1 MPLSYPGGAALH
13 DRDKLIAIATISNPR
28 IFLSAG
34 EASGDHYGA
43 GVIAHLRARLPQA
56 SFTGLGGT
64 EMADAGQ
71 QRVVRAEDVAHMGFT
86 EVVRHAPYIYA
97 QYRKLVASIRRERPD
112 VAILIDFPEVNFRL
126 ARQLKRLG
134 VPVLWFVSPQL
145 WAWKRGRLRL
155 VQRYIDRM
163 MVIFPFEAPFYQAR
177 GVDAEFV
184 GHPLAALPVPT
195 ITREEYAAKHG
206 LDPLKTWIALLPGSR
221 QSEIHTNL
229 TRMMQAAAILSL
241 DVQSRCHYLLPVAS
255 TINLAWIKEEI
266 AACYAAADKDM
277 PRFAELPRIVLVPD
291 ARAAL
296 HHARASVVASGTA
309 TVQALTIGTPFV
321 VVYRVSSLTFALAKR
336 LIRYPAEI
344 SAQRDA
350 DGNLPIAMPNLIA
363 GRRIVPELLNRR
375 FTAANVAT
383 ALRPLLDETPQRRQM
398 IADLAEALSRLLPI
412 SVQPDQT
419 TDPLQRV
426 ADAAIDLLQLTS
438 TDVPRTPATNV

>member
-1 MPLSYPGGAALH
+1 MPHHLFPRLRRIERQPCYYPPQAIAQRLQHRSKSFRTIHHRPLSMPLSYPGGAALH

-206 LDPLKTWIALLPGSR
+206 LDPLKNMDCASSR
-221 QSEIHTNL
+221 Q
-229 TRMMQAAAILSL
+229 
-241 DVQSRCHYLLPVAS
+241 P
-255 TINLAWIKEEI
+255 
-266 AACYAAADKDM
+266 
-277 PRFAELPRIVLVPD
+277 AERDPHQPD
-291 ARAAL
+291 AN
-296 HHARASVVASGTA
+296 
-309 TVQALTIGTPFV
+309 
-321 VVYRVSSLTFALAKR
+321 
-336 LIRYPAEI
+336 
-344 SAQRDA
+344 D
-350 DGNLPIAMPNLIA
+350 A
-363 GRRIVPELLNRR
+363 GRGH
-375 FTAANVAT
+375 
-383 ALRPLLDETPQRRQM
+383 PQFG
-398 IADLAEALSRLLPI
+398 
-412 SVQPDQT
+412 
-419 TDPLQRV
+419 
-426 ADAAIDLLQLTS
+426 
-438 TDVPRTPATNV
+438 RTE